1 MVIYVD
7 IDETI
12 CYSPEN
18 RDYNLSKPYYD
29 RIEKI
34 NALYNSGHEIIY
46 WTARGRLTNIDWYDV
61 TKEQLKKW
69 GAKHHKLDV
78 KTKPFYDILICDKTI
93 SSIDELN
100 IK

>member
-12 CYSPEN
+12 CYSPED

-29 RIEKI
+29 RIDKI
-34 NALYNSGHEIIY
+34 NSLYDSGHEIIY